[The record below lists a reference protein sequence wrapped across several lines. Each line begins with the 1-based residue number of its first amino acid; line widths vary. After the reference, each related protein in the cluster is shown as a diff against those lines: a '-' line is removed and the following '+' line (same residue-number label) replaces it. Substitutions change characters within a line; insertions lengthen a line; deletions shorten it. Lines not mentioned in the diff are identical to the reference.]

1 MSSIQDFSVA
11 IGIESGNASNV
22 EKVLKNLER
31 IKKLDKEIK
40 GSKLAQDLADFDL
53 TKLSKDAGFDEIRER
68 LESAN
73 ESLRSMLEKT
83 DTMDAVFRSGGI
95 MTGKMDALKQELTD
109 ALNATKSDM
118 QSNVNSV
125 KKNVGRLK
133 DKLREIS
140 EGVEAILNDA
150 VKGKDL
156 VEIKEGLKTAGTQ
169 WEGVFTALDQ
179 TMPTHTTAV
188 KMRIAE
194 EERNLA
200 ALINTTATTMMK
212 AIKDMVDGISAGKGI
227 ESLTKEVQAMHDS
240 VRTVKTLVTNS
251 LVKALASGTPPGSTY
266 RPPPPGYPQV
276 PPPGPP
282 AAPAAGIALPAAPGA
297 PAIPP
302 PTVRFNDLGR
312 PYVGTDTQKR
322 ILGLEEAQKMY
333 ERNVPVGGGKTP
345 DDLKAWIDAQL
356 KDMKKDIIAE
366 VKKEREKEPVG
377 DSVLGEGDVR

>member
-125 KKNVGRLK
+125 KNNVGRLK

-240 VRTVKTLVTNS
+240 VRNVKTLVTNN

-276 PPPGPP
+276 PPGPP
-282 AAPAAGIALPAAPGA
+282 AAPAAGLVPISEGGMPRPSA
-297 PAIPP
+297 PAVYFDKETKEP
-302 PTVRFNDLGR
+302 F
-312 PYVGTDTQKR
+312 QKVAG
-322 ILGLEEAQKMY
+322 IKKNVTLEEALYQKY
-333 ERNVPVGGGKTP
+333 QEFGGGHDLDK
-345 DDLKAWIDAQL
+345 LKAWMDEKMDAQ
-356 KDMKKDIIAE
+356 KKDIIAE